1 MKKKNEKQKSRIQ
14 FILRENET
22 LKESLADKCQTIVQL
37 NATLDLLRMV
47 TIEHISALL
56 NKSSGFYL
64 FKGTIGSQERSR
76 IAFNHV

>member
-1 MKKKNEKQKSRIQ
+1 
-14 FILRENET
+14 
-22 LKESLADKCQTIVQL
+22 
-37 NATLDLLRMV
+37 MV